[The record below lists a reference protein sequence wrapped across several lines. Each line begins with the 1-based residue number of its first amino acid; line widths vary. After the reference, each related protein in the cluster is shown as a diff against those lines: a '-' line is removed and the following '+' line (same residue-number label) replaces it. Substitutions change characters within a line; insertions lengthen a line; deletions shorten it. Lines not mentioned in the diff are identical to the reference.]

1 MGGDIIRE
9 LKGEEKAAILL
20 MTINKKLAADVL
32 RHLNERDIQKVTYQI
47 ANSININPESKTSV
61 LNEFNELFLAQRYI
75 SGGGL
80 DYAKEVLTEALGS
93 QKCVELLSK
102 MSNFIMPKPFNFLKE
117 IDTKEIL
124 NLLRYE
130 RNQTVA
136 LIMSYMDKEQAAV
149 VLSQLEENRQTD
161 IVKRIAKMD
170 KISPDIINKVEE
182 EVKYKLNNFSVVN
195 SYTETIG
202 VNIVADILSAVDRGT
217 EKQIFDQLEEDNYEM
232 AVDIRKRMFIFE
244 DIIKLDK
251 KSIQSVLAKIEHSEL
266 AMSMKSTTDIVK
278 DVIYENISNRA
289 REIIKQEI
297 DMLGMVRL
305 SDVHEAQQRIVAVI
319 LEMDRNQ
326 EIIITKNGGEKLV
339 G

>member
-1 MGGDIIRE
+1 MGADVIKG

-20 MTINKKLAADVL
+20 MSMNKKLAADVL
-32 RHLNERDIQKVTYQI
+32 RHLNERDIQKITYQI
-47 ANSININPESKTSV
+47 ANNVNVNPESKTSV
-61 LNEFNELFLAQRYI
+61 LNEFSELCLAHGYI

-102 MSNFIMPKPFNFLKE
+102 MSSFIMPKPFNFLKQV
-117 IDTKEIL
+117 DTKEIL

-136 LIMSYMDKEQAAV
+136 LIMSYMDKEQAAAI
-149 VLSQLEENRQTD
+149 LPLLEEDRQTD

-170 KISPDIINKVEE
+170 KISPDIVDKVEE
-182 EVKYKLNNFSVVN
+182 EVKYKLNNFSVIS
-195 SYTETIG
+195 SYTETVG

-251 KSIQSVLAKIEHSEL
+251 KSIQTVLSKVEHSEL
-266 AMSMKSTTDIVK
+266 AMALKSTTDVVK
-278 DVIYENISNRA
+278 DVIFENVSQRA
-289 REIIKQEI
+289 REIIKEEI

-326 EIIITKNGGEKLV
+326 EIIITKSGGEKLV